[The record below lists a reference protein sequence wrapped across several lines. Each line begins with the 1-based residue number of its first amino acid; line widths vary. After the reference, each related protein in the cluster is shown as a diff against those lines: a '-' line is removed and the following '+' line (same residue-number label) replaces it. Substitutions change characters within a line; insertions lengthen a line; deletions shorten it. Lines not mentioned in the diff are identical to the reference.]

1 MKYVLMFTSD
11 PAQLANVSEEDTQA
25 VYGKVYAW
33 FQENA
38 AVFADSGAELQ
49 SIETATTVKHG
60 GVVVDGPFN
69 EAKEVV
75 GGFSVIDVARHGR
88 RDRDRED
95 LAAADLPGCR
105 HRDPADGRGLQPVRM
120 TTDDSAAT
128 RCWQPRSA
136 RSRAAWSP
144 PCTAAS
150 ATSTSPRRRCRAR
163 WSRRSPRGGATVRR
177 AAPPPGSRPPPSAT
191 PPTCCAP
198 AAARPARSYGS
209 PTARRRGP
217 AADQR
222 RPPDG
227 DDRLPLLFAC
237 CHPALAP
244 EARLALTLRAVIGLT
259 TPQIAR
265 AFLVNEQ
272 TLAQRIVRA
281 KRKIVATGI
290 ELKVPDA
297 LDERLP
303 DVLAVV
309 YLAYNEAFV
318 SSTGSTHDR
327 DLGADAVW
335 LAEVVADS
343 LPEQAEAWGL
353 AALLRI
359 QHGRAA
365 ARFTPTGDLVLLR
378 DQDRSLW
385 DGAAIKRAGEHLER
399 AASLRSPG
407 RYQLQAAIAMCHA
420 EAPSWADT
428 DWLQIVTLYSFLIR
442 EDPSPVVRLNGAIA
456 LAQLGPRQAEVALA
470 DLERLADDLAGYHL
484 WHAARAELLRV
495 NGRDDEAGDGGPA
508 GARADQQRR
517 RAPADPD
524 PAAAAPAH
532 RRVVSARRAM
542 PSACGLGGCDRKAW
556 DERGGTAFPR
566 RRRLPVRHRWSRT
579 RALCA
584 RASRDPETPANS
596 LSIAVPFRTFVR

>member
-1 MKYVLMFTSD
+1 MTGSD
-11 PAQLANVSEEDTQA
+11 GLLAATIREE
-25 VYGKVYAW
+25 
-33 FQENA
+33 
-38 AVFADSGAELQ
+38 SGRLV
-49 SIETATTVKHG
+49 TALYRRFG
-60 GVVVDGPFN
+60 DF
-69 EAKEVV
+69 
-75 GGFSVIDVARHGR
+75 DVAEEAVQGAVVEAVTQWRREGTPRNPAAWLTTAAQRNALDLLRSRGR
-88 RDRDRED
+88 QTR
-95 LAAADLPGCR
+95 AAARLADE
-105 HRDPADGRGLQPVRM
+105 RDDQ
-120 TTDDSAAT
+120 
-128 RCWQPRSA
+128 
-136 RSRAAWSP
+136 
-144 PCTAAS
+144 
-150 ATSTSPRRRCRAR
+150 
-163 WSRRSPRGGATVRR
+163 
-177 AAPPPGSRPPPSAT
+177 
-191 PPTCCAP
+191 AP
-198 AAARPARSYGS
+198 AADEAVGVDP
-209 PTARRRGP
+209 
-217 AADQR
+217 
-222 RPPDG
+222 
-227 DDRLPLLFAC
+227 DDRLSLLFAC

-290 ELKVPDA
+290 ELKVPDD

-335 LAEVVADS
+335 LAEVVAHS

-385 DGAAIKRAGEHLER
+385 DGSAIKRAGEHLER

-420 EAPSWADT
+420 EAPSWEET
-428 DWLQIVTLYSFLIR
+428 DWLQIVTLYGVLIV

-456 LAQLGPRQAEVALA
+456 LAQLGSRQAAVALA
-470 DLERLADDLAGYHL
+470 DVETLESKLAGYHL
-484 WHAARAELLRV
+484 WHAARAELLRL
-495 NGRDDEAGDGGPA
+495 NGRDDD
-508 GARADQQRR
+508 
-517 RAPADPD
+517 
-524 PAAAAPAH
+524 AAAA
-532 RRVVSARRAM
+532 
-542 PSACGLGGCDRKAW
+542 D
-556 DERGGTAFPR
+556 
-566 RRRLPVRHRWSRT
+566 T
-579 RALCA
+579 RALELTSNDA
-584 RASRDPETPANS
+584 ERRLIQTRLRRHPLTDGS
-596 LSIAVPFRTFVR
+596 

>member
-11 PAQLANVSEEDTQA
+11 PAQLANVSEEDAQA
-25 VYGKVYAW
+25 VYGKIYAW

-49 SIETATTVKHG
+49 PVETATTVKHG

-75 GGFSVIDVARHGR
+75 GGFSVIDVPDMDAAIALG
-88 RDRDRED
+88 ED
-95 LAAADLPGCR
+95 LAAPDVPR
-105 HRDPADGRGLQPVRM
+105 RRRRDPADGRGLQPVRM
-120 TTDDSAAT
+120 MTDVTSSDGLLAAT
-128 RCWQPRSA
+128 IREESGRLVTALYRRFGDFDVAEEAVQGAVVEALTQWRRDGTPHRPAAWLTTAAQRNA
-136 RSRAAWSP
+136 LDLLRSRGRQARVVERLAGASGGGVAAG
-144 PCTAAS
+144 
-150 ATSTSPRRRCRAR
+150 
-163 WSRRSPRGGATVRR
+163 RG
-177 AAPPPGSRPPPSAT
+177 RPDDA
-191 PPTCCAP
+191 
-198 AAARPARSYGS
+198 
-209 PTARRRGP
+209 
-217 AADQR
+217 
-222 RPPDG
+222 

-290 ELKVPDA
+290 ELKVPED

-335 LAEVVADS
+335 LAEVVAHS
-343 LPEQAEAWGL
+343 LPDHAEAWGL

-365 ARFTPTGDLVLLR
+365 ARFTSTGDLVLLR

-385 DGAAIKRAGEHLER
+385 DASAIKRAGEHLER

-420 EAPSWADT
+420 EAPSWEET
-428 DWLQIVTLYSFLIR
+428 DWLQIVTLYGVPHPR
-442 EDPSPVVRLNGAIA
+442 GPVPGGPPQRCDRARPARPARRPPWPSPTSRPSSAS
-456 LAQLGPRQAEVALA
+456 
-470 DLERLADDLAGYHL
+470 
-484 WHAARAELLRV
+484 WRATTS
-495 NGRDDEAGDGGPA
+495 GTP
-508 GARADQQRR
+508 
-517 RAPADPD
+517 PW
-524 PAAAAPAH
+524 
-532 RRVVSARRAM
+532 
-542 PSACGLGGCDRKAW
+542 PSCCG
-556 DERGGTAFPR
+556 
-566 RRRLPVRHRWSRT
+566 
-579 RALCA
+579 
-584 RASRDPETPANS
+584 
-596 LSIAVPFRTFVR
+596 